1 MHLYFGLR
9 GVKHMSDLFETHAQS
24 QYFLWERENMNV
36 CSCNHPKHDGKCKSC
51 ECNSFSRRK
60 ETFNLQGSLRPVQL
74 YEYVFPEECLEEVL
88 TMFQMSDEVM
98 DYHEN
103 SLGKIGKFF
112 LDKFRKILGL
122 KPIPRG
128 IPRKEPKHIIPL
140 HGVTLHPIGIKTDI
154 KKEMPE
160 FGYYQEMI

>member
-9 GVKHMSDLFETHAQS
+9 GIKHMRDMTITHLQTQWFPWKRKNLKTGEEET
-24 QYFLWERENMNV
+24 
-36 CSCNHPKHDGKCKSC
+36 
-51 ECNSFSRRK
+51 
-60 ETFNLQGSLRPVQL
+60 TFLQGSLRPVEL

-88 TMFQMSDEVM
+88 TMLKMTDENI

-112 LDKFRKILGL
+112 LNKFRSILGL
-122 KPIPRG
+122 EPIPRG
-128 IPRKEPKHIIPL
+128 IKREPPKHIIPL
-140 HGVTLHPIGIKTDI
+140 EGVTLHPIGIKKDI
-154 KKEMPE
+154 KKDMPE